1 MYRST
6 AEAQVRAVRL
16 ATARRA
22 LTAERLLPVVLIL
35 PSVLA
40 VGIFVYGFIGWTF
53 LVSLTRWVGVVPDY
67 QLVGLDNYL
76 RLFTTPRF
84 QNDLRNMLA
93 FTVLFVGLS
102 IVVGL
107 LLSILLDQK
116 IRGESIFRSIYL
128 FPMAVSFVVTGVVWR
143 WLLTPGDP
151 RTGDLG
157 LNQLFGLL
165 GLHFLQSRWF
175 TDPTVLF
182 ALPVGSIQLG
192 LPVALVSVVI
202 AALWQ
207 MSGFCMAMYLA
218 ALRAIP
224 DDLREAAR
232 IDGASEAQL
241 YRHVILPLLKPTTL
255 SAAIVLGHISLKV
268 FDLVFVMTGSGPAQA
283 TDMPA
288 IFMYETTFRDNR
300 FAQGAAIGIVMLVLI
315 AVVVIPYLISS
326 LRGRLEW

>member
-1 MYRST
+1 MSRST
-6 AEAQVRAVRL
+6 AKAPAKTVRVDV
-16 ATARRA
+16 ARRA
-22 LTAERLLPVVLIL
+22 LTTERLLPVLLLL

-40 VGIFVYGFIGWTF
+40 IAVFVYGFIGWT
-53 LVSLTRWVGVVPDY
+53 LLASLTRWTGVVPDY

-76 RLFTTPRF
+76 RLFSTPRF

-102 IVVGL
+102 IVIGL

-116 IRGESIFRSIYL
+116 LRGESFFRSVYL

-143 WLLTPGDP
+143 WMLTPGDP

-192 LPVALVSVVI
+192 IPVALISVVL

-255 SAAIVLGHISLKV
+255 SVAIVLGHISLKV
-268 FDLVFVMTGSGPAQA
+268 FDLVFVMTGTGPAQA

-300 FAQGAAIGIVMLVLI
+300 FAQGAAIAIIMLVLV
-315 AVVVIPYLISS
+315 AVVVVPYLISS
-326 LRGRLEW
+326 LRGKLEW